1 MVWAM
6 LVIASEVP
14 FKTLM
19 GTFIACEKTPFM
31 GVARNQMAF
40 SHMSCLGKVSKK
52 NIFLG
57 DFVQNVGPH
66 PPTANVWD
74 STK

>member
-6 LVIASEVP
+6 LVIASEAP

-19 GTFIACEKTPFM
+19 GSFIACEKTPFM

-40 SHMSCLGKVSKK
+40 REAVIYVLA
-52 NIFLG
+52 
-57 DFVQNVGPH
+57 DFVR
-66 PPTANVWD
+66 
-74 STK
+74 